1 MTKTHSTTKALAAVL
16 LASTVLGVGAASAVA
31 EERTLRA
38 GTFLPQRGVWH
49 EPFQNFVDGV
59 NEKGKGLIQ
68 IEILVDPAAMSP
80 FKMGEALANGVV
92 DMLNISGAFYTNL
105 VPESDA
111 NKLFNVPIAELRT
124 NGAVDLI
131 NEIHRDKMNAHFL
144 TRWGEGIPYH
154 IYVNKAL
161 STPSLDGFS
170 MRGTPLYRPYL
181 EALGANIV
189 QMTGSEIYPAME
201 AGVVDGYAWPLW
213 GVGDLGLLEVTDYRL
228 DPGFYS
234 AEISLL
240 INADVWDSLS
250 DEQRAFLDAEVLAFE
265 TRFVEIQDT
274 ITETQKA
281 IQEEAGIE
289 VVTFSEEENLRL
301 RKLADD
307 KGWETV
313 IANAP
318 ETGPQL
324 KALTY
329 REPE

>member
-1 MTKTHSTTKALAAVL
+1 MTKTTRLLSAFLATTILA
-16 LASTVLGVGAASAVA
+16 GASASA

-49 EPFQNFVDGV
+49 EPFQNFVDKV
-59 NEKGKGLIQ
+59 NEEGKGLVQ
-68 IEILVDPAAMSP
+68 IEIVVDPAAMSP
-80 FKMGEALANGVV
+80 FQMGEALANGVV

-105 VPESDA
+105 VPEADA
-111 NKLFNVPIAELRT
+111 TKLFNVPIVELRE
-124 NGAVDLI
+124 NGAIDLLDQ
-131 NEIHRDKMNAHFL
+131 IHRDKMNAHFL

-154 IYVNKAL
+154 IYTNSKL
-161 STPSLDGFS
+161 ELPNLEGLD

-250 DEQRAFLDAEVLAFE
+250 EEQRAFLDSQVLAFE
-265 TRFVEIQDT
+265 TRFVDIQDE
-274 ITETQKA
+274 ITAEQKK

-289 VVTFSEEENLRL
+289 VITFDKAENLML
-301 RKLADD
+301 RKLADE
-307 KGWETV
+307 KGWATV

-318 ETGPQL
+318 ETGTRL
-324 KALTY
+324 KELTY

>member
-1 MTKTHSTTKALAAVL
+1 MTKTIRLLSAFLATTILA
-16 LASTVLGVGAASAVA
+16 GASASA

-49 EPFQNFVDGV
+49 EPFQNFVDRV
-59 NEKGKGLIQ
+59 NEEGEGLVQ
-68 IEILVDPAAMSP
+68 IEVVVDPAAMSP
-80 FKMGEALANGVV
+80 FQMGEALANGVV

-105 VPESDA
+105 VPEADA
-111 NKLFNVPIAELRT
+111 TKLFNVPIKELRE
-124 NGAVDLI
+124 NGAIDLL
-131 NEIHRDKMNAHFL
+131 NEIHREKMNAHFL

-154 IYVNKAL
+154 IYTNSKL
-161 STPSLDGFS
+161 EIPSLDGLD

-240 INADVWDSLS
+240 INAEVWDSLS
-250 DEQRAFLDAEVLAFE
+250 DEQRAFLNEQVLAFE
-265 TRFVEIQDT
+265 TRFVDIQDE
-274 ITETQKA
+274 ITAGEKKL
-281 IQEEAGIE
+281 QEEAGIE
-289 VVTFSEEENLRL
+289 VVTFDKAENLML
-301 RKLADD
+301 RKLADE
-307 KGWETV
+307 KGWATV

-318 ETGPQL
+318 ETGTRL
-324 KALTY
+324 KELTY